1 MMKEELDKRLL
12 ETLEYGE
19 IHYFRDWSNNILPKI
34 CAGVYTIWKDEQL
47 IYVGMSRRSL
57 SAEIIREHK
66 TTGSKAK
73 GLFNRLKSHAS
84 GRRSGDQFCV
94 YVADRLVLPTLTRK
108 QIEAIASKELNFDN
122 LIREYIHTYL
132 FYRFVETENDKGAFQ
147 LENAIKL
154 GALKAGKPYLNPSN

>member
-1 MMKEELDKRLL
+1 MIKEELDKRLL

-19 IHYFRDWSNNILPKI
+19 IHYFRDWSNNILPRI

-47 IYVGMSRRSL
+47 IYVGMSGRSL
-57 SAEIIREHK
+57 SAEIIQEHK
-66 TTGSKAK
+66 NTGTKAK

-132 FYRFVETENDKGAFQ
+132 FYRYVETENDKQAFQ
-147 LENAIKL
+147 LENAVKT
-154 GALKAGKPYLNPSN
+154 GALKAGKPF